1 MDARFCS
8 SRGVIK
14 VSFHLFIFKIKLL
27 SLRIRRIF
35 IRGIAASLTLA
46 IFMTGAHAQAGL
58 QPVQSVLQ
66 TLIGILT
73 GPIASMIAILAVIS
87 CGFLAWTGRFTWGI
101 AGSVIMG
108 IVLVFGSTQ
117 IVAFFQSALGH

>member
-1 MDARFCS
+1 MHLHKPDCSRS
-8 SRGVIK
+8 SR
-14 VSFHLFIFKIKLL
+14 SC
-27 SLRIRRIF
+27 R
-35 IRGIAASLTLA
+35 
-46 IFMTGAHAQAGL
+46 
-58 QPVQSVLQ
+58 
-66 TLIGILT
+66 LITILT

>member
-1 MDARFCS
+1 MF
-8 SRGVIK
+8 
-14 VSFHLFIFKIKLL
+14 FHSFIFKIALAG
-27 SLRIRRIF
+27 RIVT
-35 IRGIAASLTLA
+35 RGIAAWITLCVLVQ
-46 IFMTGAHAQAGL
+46 GAHAQTGL

>member
-1 MDARFCS
+1 MNFRLHAFRRHFSSAFFKSVIARTTFAS
-8 SRGVIK
+8 M
-14 VSFHLFIFKIKLL
+14 
-27 SLRIRRIF
+27 
-35 IRGIAASLTLA
+35 AASIPA
-46 IFMTGAHAQAGL
+46 GNAFAQTSL
-58 QPVQSVLQ
+58 QPVASVLQ
-66 TLIGILT
+66 TLITILT

-87 CGFLAWTGRFTWGI
+87 CGFLAWTGRFTWGV

>member
-1 MDARFCS
+1 MSFQS
-8 SRGVIK
+8 FVTKI
-14 VSFHLFIFKIKLL
+14 VSPALF
-27 SLRIRRIF
+27 R
-35 IRGIAASLTLA
+35 LA
-46 IFMTGAHAQAGL
+46 IVQGAVVSIALAILTRTAFAQSSL

-66 TLIGILT
+66 TLITILT

>member
-1 MDARFCS
+1 MRVVRS
-8 SRGVIK
+8 GRS
-14 VSFHLFIFKIKLL
+14 KLAL
-27 SLRIRRIF
+27 VQGAVLTMTFS
-35 IRGIAASLTLA
+35 AS
-46 IFMTGAHAQAGL
+46 TGSAFAQTGL

-66 TLIGILT
+66 TLITILT

-117 IVAFFQSALGH
+117 IVAFFQNALGH